1 MKKKYSVIEVTD
13 EGVFRDN
20 VEYSQFDLIN
30 TQGVHARDLFSL
42 DIGGDST
49 PMNPDHE
56 TVHPMILPRA
66 DSIVISMGTIKAIV
80 ARTKVIV
87 FEPEKPLV
95 KQWATNF
102 LKSVTSVY
110 RSIQELD
117 GDEVLSFELFCIED
131 VLKSTCDV
139 YERRVILFSPLV
151 DNLMQQMDKEA
162 DAYAGIDRLLPIR
175 DALQQ
180 FEIDVKETQD
190 CLTTLLAN
198 DDDMA
203 QLMLS
208 ENTVRG
214 SVDITRHVVVELL
227 VESYAARLTHT
238 LNNVVYQQQKVKSRQ
253 EVAEFSVQMQRNRIL
268 RMNLHCGIAGVSIG
282 LATIV
287 SSMYGMNIPLPEV
300 STAIFGSQFGTL
312 FAIATI
318 GPSIVYSLSFR
329 YLRGTGFK
337 QLEERRGEQKAMLK
351 ALFSDIGAVDYAVR
365 ESFNVMNHEDEEEE
379 EEEEEEEDGDDEVK
393 EEKVQKSDEIEG
405 IYNSLYI
412 ASGHS
417 DRRQHK
423 IGHLSASEGHSSK
436 LGDTAFTID
445 TTTTN
450 AKKSN
455 TYDTS
460 RDGNA
465 ADIESIDNMA
475 ISLSS
480 GSSVDSRVDESY
492 SKEISRSVEGIERDE
507 RSWTRGKRTADQQR
521 AIWSK
526 SAGRKVTKE
535 DFARYMRAARGG
547 KEVDQRAV
555 DLFFDILDS
564 DNDGVLSMEESD
576 ISNEMKVGQ
585 EGQQAVDASSHVQD
599 GDGDVKPERL
609 TEFSKK
615 MRKAF

>member
-13 EGVFRDN
+13 EGLMNDN
-20 VEYSQFDLIN
+20 VEYSQFDLID
-30 TQGVHARDLFSL
+30 TQGIHARDLFSL

-49 PMNPDHE
+49 PMNPDQE
-56 TVHPMILPRA
+56 TVHPMILPRT

-80 ARTKVIV
+80 ARTKVII

-95 KQWATNF
+95 KQWANDF

-110 RSIQELD
+110 RSMQELD
-117 GDEVLSFELFCIED
+117 SEEMLSFELFCIED

-190 CLTTLLAN
+190 CLTALLAN

-214 SVDITRHVVVELL
+214 SVDVSRHVVVELL

-312 FAIATI
+312 FAISTI
-318 GPSIVYSLSFR
+318 GPSIVYLLSFG

-337 QLEERRGEQKAMLK
+337 QLEERRSEQKAMLK

-365 ESFNVMNHEDEEEE
+365 ESFNVMNHEDDDVEEVVKDENFE
-379 EEEEEEEDGDDEVK
+379 YMRVDGSKDDDPQVIPDNPNLSRE
-393 EEKVQKSDEIEG
+393 EIELIPKLTRSSINPAITATVDTVNVHNICDEKSLG
-405 IYNSLYI
+405 DAHLKDKHIPPSTNTTSIYLDESHDNKS
-412 ASGHS
+412 SGGLEGAAA
-417 DRRQHK
+417 
-423 IGHLSASEGHSSK
+423 INNEEGH
-436 LGDTAFTID
+436 
-445 TTTTN
+445 
-450 AKKSN
+450 
-455 TYDTS
+455 Y
-460 RDGNA
+460 
-465 ADIESIDNMA
+465 EA
-475 ISLSS
+475 I
-480 GSSVDSRVDESY
+480 GPRE
-492 SKEISRSVEGIERDE
+492 
-507 RSWTRGKRTADQQR
+507 KRTAEQQR
-521 AIWSK
+521 AIWSR

-576 ISNEMKVGQ
+576 ISNETNLDQ
-585 EGQQAVDASSHVQD
+585 DGQQITDGSSYEHD
-599 GDGDVKPERL
+599 GDGTVRPESL